1 MSEVKPSVRKTL
13 YSDTKDE
20 QAAIAASALIA
31 IESTEKLHINFRND
45 AIVPSSLNPRRR
57 SLDQAG
63 VTPETISRMAI
74 KDGESKETWLD
85 RANNFIKTLDEK
97 HQQVWSDLF
106 DLASSILFQ
115 GLLQPIIV
123 NSKHIIVAGERRW
136 TASQLAGKT
145 HSRVIVREFSELEEV
160 VFRLAENL
168 RRSDLSVAE
177 TVSGLRSV
185 VAMAFGPCAPDNDKI
200 TIYEI
205 SALTGAGRTTA
216 AYYRAFCRLPDDDP
230 VLDSILDGDYSNIKA
245 AYAEAASRVR
255 YLLDPKQST
264 DATEASSTPESLS
277 SELGK
282 TESKAK
288 APEAKIKLQ
297 IRPSMNRLIN
307 VFATLD
313 GIPDNVSSEIT
324 ELSSRWPEATDKEKT
339 DILTQALNLAIE
351 FLESSE

>member
-255 YLLDPKQST
+255 YLLDPKQSST
-264 DATEASSTPESLS
+264 AAESNNTAESASG
-277 SELGK
+277 LGRAEPK
-282 TESKAK
+282 LK